1 MDSKIALR
9 SPPSRSIWPTGR
21 RSDPWNCWW
30 QQLNAIW
37 TFHKLLFGRIAHAVK
52 RAEQEASKGHL
63 RWIQHRAPNVDPN
76 IVQNV
81 YKSIGETEGAKR
93 AVDDAVKA
101 EAARASEAEAKA
113 KGGPKAYAPRP
124 PPPKV
129 MPTSA
134 PGHSSSS
141 SSAAP
146 GPAKAKPAYKQLP
159 TTARSTRPSPGDR
172 PQQAP
177 QYKKKR
183 TD

>member
-1 MDSKIALR
+1 M
-9 SPPSRSIWPTGR
+9 
-21 RSDPWNCWW
+21 
-30 QQLNAIW
+30 
-37 TFHKLLFGRIAHAVK
+37 
-52 RAEQEASKGHL
+52 
-63 RWIQHRAPNVDPN
+63 
-76 IVQNV
+76 QNV

-93 AVDDAVKA
+93 AVDDVAKA

-129 MPTSA
+129 MPTRA

-146 GPAKAKPAYKQLP
+146 GPAKAKPAYSKQLP
-159 TTARSTRPSPGDR
+159 TTAKSTRPSPGDR

-183 TD
+183 AD

>member
-1 MDSKIALR
+1 ME
-9 SPPSRSIWPTGR
+9 
-21 RSDPWNCWW
+21 
-30 QQLNAIW
+30 
-37 TFHKLLFGRIAHAVK
+37 LLVTATQCNVSLPQAFIGRIAHAVK

-63 RWIQHRAPNVDPN
+63 QWKKHIAPNVDPN

-81 YKSIGETEGAKR
+81 YKSIGDTEGAKR

-113 KGGPKAYAPRP
+113 KGGPKAYAPKP
-124 PPPKV
+124 PPPKA
-129 MPTSA
+129 MPSSA

-159 TTARSTRPSPGDR
+159 TTAKSTRPSPGDR